1 LEITCRNPPGTR
13 IPALIPVQKIEEKT
27 MKVRISAVIA
37 ILALAAWLPIQAQ
50 QAPAPNA
57 PATPATTAADGKN
70 KDAAAH
76 SCCHPKAK
84 AGQEATSEKAGHA
97 ATDCCHGKG
106 ADAAKAAC
114 CAGKEA
120 KDMAGCCGQKEAD
133 GKSAMNGCEAK
144 KDTICAA
151 KGGKTCCSDMSA
163 KNEKGCCA
171 GMTDRCAA
179 HANGK

>member
-1 LEITCRNPPGTR
+1 
-13 IPALIPVQKIEEKT
+13 

-50 QAPAPNA
+50 QAATPNA
-57 PATPATTAADGKN
+57 PASQAPAAAEGKS
-70 KDAAAH
+70 KDATAH

-84 AGQEATSEKAGHA
+84 AGEEATSEKADQA
-97 ATDCCHGKG
+97 AMECCQGKG

-120 KDMAGCCGQKEAD
+120 KDMTGCCGQKDAA
-133 GKSAMNGCEAK
+133 GKSAMNCCEGK
-144 KDTICAA
+144 KDTMCAA
-151 KGGKTCCSDMSA
+151 KDGKTCCSGMTA
-163 KNEKGCCA
+163 KGEKSCCA
-171 GMTDRCAA
+171 GMTDHCAA